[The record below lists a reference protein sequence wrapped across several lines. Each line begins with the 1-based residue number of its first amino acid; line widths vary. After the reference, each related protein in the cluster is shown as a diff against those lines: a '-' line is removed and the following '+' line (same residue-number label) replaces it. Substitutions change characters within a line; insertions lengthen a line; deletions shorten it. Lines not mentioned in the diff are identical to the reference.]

1 MNPFT
6 LHSDDFIEDTVKDN
20 SSDVKGEN
28 NTTILKEESTK
39 NDATSDNWLEKYLTL
54 DLSDDLYYGV
64 FVKKYR
70 LDENYIK
77 NLKWNNKIN
86 FYVDKIDQNNLYQN
100 TNISFWLPHIFMPIG
115 GYSYNRGFD
124 IGFLYRLNNINN
136 SFMNFTT
143 ATSFGQNGKFWQH
156 LNYENQN
163 ILKDKRL
170 KLFITL
176 SFFTTFPQYQSK
188 LFSNSKDNPFLSIFN
203 SIWDKL
209 KINFTD
215 YNETGLY
222 FIAGG
227 DYRIPKID
235 INWTTLVE
243 LMYKYDASII
253 TKFLENSL
261 EEKSL
266 DNHNLSVVIRED
278 FLWNKMRN
286 SSTIPVGNELKASF
300 KFYLPTG
307 IGGLSKDFRFKSRI
321 EERFTKILF
330 RDFALKLRAL
340 VFANYNISED
350 YSGDPYIR
358 GYFDKELVG
367 FFGVLFNFDFYI
379 PVMNVD
385 ITEAG
390 GIPLLKDAK
399 FLLYFNIFLD
409 GGFTI
414 ENWDNILDNF
424 LYDQNRTK
432 EPDTFQITLGENYS
446 FIPAL
451 TVGAGLRI
459 YPYFLNFIIR
469 LDFGVNL
476 IKAIVYQKPNVEFVF
491 SFTDIY

>member
-1 MNPFT
+1 MKKILIYFFLSTIFSLMNPFT

-176 SFFTTFPQYQSK
+176 SFSQHFHSINQNSFQTPKTTPFYRYLT
-188 LFSNSKDNPFLSIFN
+188 LFGTN
-203 SIWDKL
+203 
-209 KINFTD
+209 
-215 YNETGLY
+215 
-222 FIAGG
+222 
-227 DYRIPKID
+227 
-235 INWTTLVE
+235 
-243 LMYKYDASII
+243 
-253 TKFLENSL
+253 
-261 EEKSL
+261 
-266 DNHNLSVVIRED
+266 
-278 FLWNKMRN
+278 
-286 SSTIPVGNELKASF
+286 
-300 KFYLPTG
+300 
-307 IGGLSKDFRFKSRI
+307 
-321 EERFTKILF
+321 
-330 RDFALKLRAL
+330 
-340 VFANYNISED
+340 
-350 YSGDPYIR
+350 
-358 GYFDKELVG
+358 
-367 FFGVLFNFDFYI
+367 
-379 PVMNVD
+379 
-385 ITEAG
+385 
-390 GIPLLKDAK
+390 
-399 FLLYFNIFLD
+399 
-409 GGFTI
+409 
-414 ENWDNILDNF
+414 
-424 LYDQNRTK
+424 
-432 EPDTFQITLGENYS
+432 
-446 FIPAL
+446 
-451 TVGAGLRI
+451 
-459 YPYFLNFIIR
+459 
-469 LDFGVNL
+469 
-476 IKAIVYQKPNVEFVF
+476 
-491 SFTDIY
+491 